1 MTQIS
6 TSAMEYR
13 LVAMGIYD
21 YQNALLNYTKQ
32 NYFGKSSSFS
42 HRTNGRMNEWM
53 NGRTD
58 ERMNGRM
65 DEWTNGRMDKKDEW
79 MYGRMDEWTNG

>member
-42 HRTNGRMNEWM
+42 HRTNGRMDEW
-53 NGRTD
+53 
-58 ERMNGRM
+58 MNGRM
-65 DEWTNGRMDKKDEW
+65 DERTNGKKD
-79 MYGRMDEWTNG
+79 GRTD

>member
-21 YQNALLNYTKQ
+21 YQNALLNYTKK

-42 HRTNGRMNEWM
+42 HRTNGRMDEWM
-53 NGRTD
+53 NRRMDERTNGRTD
-58 ERMNGRM
+58 E
-65 DEWTNGRMDKKDEW
+65 WTNGKKD
-79 MYGRMDEWTNG
+79 GRTD